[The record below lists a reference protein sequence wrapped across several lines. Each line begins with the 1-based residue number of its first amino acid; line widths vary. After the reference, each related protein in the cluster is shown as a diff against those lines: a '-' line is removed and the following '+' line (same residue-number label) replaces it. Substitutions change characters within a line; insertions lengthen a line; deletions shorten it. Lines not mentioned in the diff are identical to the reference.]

1 MVVTMKLGWILMIL
15 KFAHWSKSLRD
26 LTCHAT
32 LNTRSILNRK
42 AGSPTARPGRRKVWL
57 TLLLIAFSSCFLKD
71 YSVAKENYKPTHY
84 KQYILITLDDI
95 DETYCLIELYS
106 KENSR
111 WDPKARNGS
120 HVGIP
125 QGRSKYLATVDGT
138 KQIDWGIKY
147 INNRYGSMCKALEHY
162 KIKGWH

>member
-1 MVVTMKLGWILMIL
+1 MY
-15 KFAHWSKSLRD
+15 
-26 LTCHAT
+26 AT
-32 LNTRSILNRK
+32 LNKKRSILNRK
-42 AGSPTARPGRRKVWL
+42 AEPPTARLGRRRVWA

-71 YSVAKENYKPTHY
+71 YSVAADNYKPIHY
-84 KQYILITLDDI
+84 KQYILIQLNDFT
-95 DETYCLIELYS
+95 EAYCLIELYS

-125 QGRSKYLATVDGT
+125 QGRSKYLATVNGV

-147 INNRYGSMCKALEHY
+147 INNRYGSMCKALDHF
-162 KIKGWH
+162 KRKGWH